1 MAKKAK
7 QKKIKG
13 TGLPPGSMV
22 FTGQKKTE
30 NITVHHL
37 SYDQNSSSVSQ
48 TTASKFKLTAAPKN
62 VNWYDV
68 RGLHDTDLI
77 EEIGGHFG
85 VHPLVLEDMVDVHQ
99 RPKFE
104 EYDTG
109 IFVTVKAL
117 SFDEA
122 THSLGFEH
130 VAIFFNQEVL
140 FSTQETDSDLFK
152 AVRERIDLK
161 KGKIRFKN
169 TDYLAY
175 ALLDVLVDHYYTV
188 IEQVEEVMEELEE
201 QMLINQK
208 MADKAKIHHL
218 KKELLAARKSISPL
232 REAINR
238 FSKAETQY
246 IQEANSIYLRDLYDH
261 TIQVMDMIES
271 QRDLLNGLQ
280 DLFLNEVSFKM
291 NQVMQVLT
299 LVSSI
304 FIPLTF
310 LAGIYGMNFEYMPE
324 LGWKYGYPTLVA
336 VMAATTTLLILYF
349 KRKRWF

>member
-1 MAKKAK
+1 MAKNTKH
-7 QKKIKG
+7 KKIKK
-13 TGLPPGSMV
+13 TGLPPGSV
-22 FTGQKKTE
+22 IFTGQKKTD
-30 NITVHHL
+30 NIMVHHL
-37 SYDQNSSSVSQ
+37 SYDESGSQ
-48 TTASKFKLTAAPKN
+48 LSEIRASKFKLLELQKA

-68 RGLHDTDLI
+68 RGLHDTELI
-77 EEIGGHFG
+77 EKIGVHFG

-117 SFDEA
+117 SFDES
-122 THSLGFEH
+122 TLSLGFEH
-130 VAIFFNQEVL
+130 VAIFFNHNVL
-140 FSTQETDSDLFK
+140 FSTQETESDLFM

-175 ALLDVLVDHYYTV
+175 ALLDVLVDHYYTI
-188 IEQVEEVMEELEE
+188 IEQVEEVMEDLEE
-201 QMLINQK
+201 QMLLSQK

-238 FSKAETQY
+238 FSKAETSY
-246 IQEANSIYLRDLYDH
+246 IQEANSIYIRDLYDH

-310 LAGIYGMNFEYMPE
+310 LAGIYGMNFEHMPE
-324 LGWKYGYPTLVA
+324 LGWKYGYPTLIV
-336 VMAATTTLLILYF
+336 VMVVMTTALTLYF
-349 KRKRWF
+349 KRKKWF